1 MSSAENMIKTSDP
14 IRRLDLSTD
23 LDQVADLIERCFP
36 ISRDPDGQTYIQEM
50 RKAARDMRMLG
61 WLSNLA
67 EMGSTKTAGFV
78 WEDSGEILG
87 NLSLIP
93 FQKEGRRIHLIA
105 NVAVHPNHRRKGI
118 ARGLTQRA
126 LAYLR
131 RRGDRSAW
139 LQVRVDNDAAI
150 ALYRSAGF
158 TEQNVRTTWR
168 IRPIDFQPGAVNPA
182 LDLRVKPRDR
192 QAWKQQSTW
201 LDSAYPHDIRW
212 NLPVDFNRFTPGL
225 FQRLMNF
232 LDGMQFKHYAFYSR
246 EDLHGVITWQKTHS
260 YANNLWL
267 AFPVDREAEIL
278 PAALARVL
286 KRLNRKHPLSID
298 YPQGRFHQ
306 HFEELGFEKF
316 RTLIWMR
323 CRLMDKV

>member
-1 MSSAENMIKTSDP
+1 MIKTSDH

-78 WEDSGEILG
+78 WAESGEILG

-105 NVAVHPNHRRKGI
+105 NVAVHPDHRRKGI
-118 ARGLTQRA
+118 ARALTQRA

-131 RRGDRSAW
+131 ERGDRSAW
-139 LQVRVDNDAAI
+139 LQVRVDNEAAI

-158 TEQNVRTTWR
+158 KEQHVRTTWR
-168 IRPIDFQPGAVNPA
+168 IRPVDVQTRTINPA
-182 LDLRVKPRDR
+182 GDLRMKSRDR
-192 QAWKQQSTW
+192 QEWKQQQIWQDT
-201 LDSAYPHDIRW
+201 AYPHDIRW

-232 LDGMQFKHYAFYSR
+232 LDGVRFKHRAFYSR
-246 EDLHGVITWQKTHS
+246 EELQGVITWQKTNS

-267 AFPVDREAEIL
+267 AFPVDKEKAIL

-286 KRLNRKHPLSID
+286 KNLNRKHPLSID

-306 HFEELGFEKF
+306 HFIELGFEKF